1 MITRF
6 RERLKKT
13 DLSLGILALAVLAQ
27 ILLWVRM
34 NLKYQYI
41 FDYDASML
49 FYHVISMWK
58 EKTLLIPDW
67 IYMSTGEWDCASL
80 PAFLFY
86 GLTGDIKLSFG
97 MANACNVVLVALV
110 VSRVFQAIPVER
122 GRNKGMLLGISLLLM
137 PYCWGMLDYSNM
149 LFYGAAQYIYKVLL
163 PVWLISLYVGMPKR
177 KPLAI
182 LYTVGFLIPVWATA
196 SSSGIYVFMCGLFP
210 VLCCWLVRAI
220 GSPCFDRKGF
230 LISLLTV
237 GAYVAGFVFRKV
249 ENLQTLADL
258 MMLSPMEDI
267 FPNLLQT
274 IKDYFYVIEVLPAW
288 TQLEIF
294 SFEAIMGYL
303 KLGVLLVMTAMGI
316 RELKHCFMLRTVFT
330 EPERV
335 QDAENFA
342 KASLSSVFVWNLFI
356 LIMIKSTPRY
366 HLIGFIPFIILG
378 CISLAQKLE
387 ACPVDRVKN
396 LLWMGFALAA
406 VLLAGLLFFDARNH
420 VTDEKEQYSQLIIS
434 EAEAQDVDTV
444 ILLDDGWWAERTR
457 PLDPER
463 RYLGYS
469 SSLGEMINFNV
480 PASFNDMNIFSERHM
495 LITQKQYPIERLPE
509 SMRERYTLVKDEW
522 NIQYYIAEDITEDQ
536 AESGQ

>member
-1 MITRF
+1 MITGF
-6 RERLKKT
+6 KERRKKI
-13 DLSLGILALAVLAQ
+13 DLSLGILVLAVLAQ
-27 ILLWVRM
+27 IVLWVRM

-49 FYHVISMWK
+49 FYHVICMWK

-86 GLTGDIKLSFG
+86 GMTGDIKLSFG
-97 MANACNVVLVALV
+97 IANACNVILTALV
-110 VSRVFQAIPVER
+110 VSRIFKAIPSEH
-122 GRNKGMLLGISLLLM
+122 GRNKGMLLAISLVLM
-137 PYCWGMLDYSNM
+137 PYCWGQLDYSNM

-163 PVWLISLYVGMPKR
+163 PVWLVSLYVGMPKR

-196 SSSGIYVFMCGLFP
+196 SSSGIYVFMSGLFP
-210 VLCCWLVRAI
+210 ILCCWLVQAI
-220 GSPCFDRKGF
+220 GSPRFDRKGF

-237 GAYVAGFVFRKV
+237 AAYIAGFAFRKL

-258 MMLSPMEDI
+258 MMLSPMEAI
-267 FPNLLQT
+267 FPNILQT
-274 IKDYFYVIEVLPAW
+274 MKDYFYVIEVLPAW

-294 SFEAIMGYL
+294 SLEAFIGYL
-303 KLGVLLVMTAMGI
+303 KLGMLLVMTAMGL

-335 QDAENFA
+335 QDAESFV
-342 KASLSSVFVWNLFI
+342 KASLSSVFIWNLFI
-356 LIMIKSTPRY
+356 LIMTKSTPRY
-366 HLIGFIPFIILG
+366 HLDGFIPFIILA

-387 ACPVDRVKN
+387 ACPVCRIKK
-396 LLWMGFALAA
+396 LLWTGVAVAA
-406 VLLAGLLFFDARNH
+406 VLLAGLLFMDARNY
-420 VTDEKEQYSQLIIS
+420 VTDENEKYSELLIS

-444 ILLDDGWWAERTR
+444 ILLDDGWWAEKTR

-469 SSLGEMINFNV
+469 SSLGKMINFDV
-480 PASFNDMNIFSERHM
+480 PASFNDMGIFSERHM
-495 LITQKQYPIERLPE
+495 LVTQAAYPIERLPE

-522 NIQYYIAEDITEDQ
+522 GVQFYLAQDAAEDALE
-536 AESGQ
+536 E